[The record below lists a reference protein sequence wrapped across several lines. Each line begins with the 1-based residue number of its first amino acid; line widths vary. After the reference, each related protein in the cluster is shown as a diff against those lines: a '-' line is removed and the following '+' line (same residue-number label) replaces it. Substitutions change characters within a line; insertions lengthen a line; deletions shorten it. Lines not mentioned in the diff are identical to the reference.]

1 MNEHVAIVILNY
13 NTFSDTVDCIN
24 SIIKQD
30 YPKELTHI
38 IIVDNKSTD
47 DSAQK
52 LMDKYA
58 GSGIH
63 FVQSKENLGFANGNN
78 LGILYAR
85 NVLHYNYVYLVN
97 SDIEFYDKNVLFE
110 TMHAVED
117 GIAVCAPEI
126 INTKLEPSY
135 LTRLTVNSLSEQ
147 RKDYIK
153 RRIYTLIIS
162 HKVINNIYSKVKHK
176 RTVFIPPVYDG
187 VHKRTVETSNDIW
200 LPGCAFLLTPYYF
213 NNYKML
219 YPLTFLY
226 YEESILTILCK
237 CAGLRL
243 RYFDTSRILHKDG
256 SSTKKTDILNKE
268 ISLKKLE
275 WFCHGSKCLLNVM
288 KSSYKK
294 IKKLID
300 KYPLSLELNCSFVG
314 EL

>member
-126 INTKLEPSY
+126 INTKLEPAY
-135 LTRLTVNSLSEQ
+135 LSRLSINSRYEQ

-153 RRIYTLIIS
+153 RRIYTLILR
-162 HKVINNIYSKVKHK
+162 HNFINNIYSKIKHN
-176 RTVFIPPVYDG
+176 RTVFIPSTYDG
-187 VHKRTVETSNDIW
+187 INKRPAETSNDIW
-200 LPGCAFLLTPYYF
+200 LPGCGFLLTPYYF
-213 NNYKML
+213 KNYKML
-219 YPLTFLY
+219 FPYTFLY

-237 CAGLRL
+237 RAGFATNTQNSNDIIHLME
-243 RYFDTSRILHKDG
+243 I
-256 SSTKKTDILNKE
+256 STK
-268 ISLKKLE
+268 
-275 WFCHGSKCLLNVM
+275 CMC
-288 KSSYKK
+288 
-294 IKKLID
+294 
-300 KYPLSLELNCSFVG
+300 
-314 EL
+314 